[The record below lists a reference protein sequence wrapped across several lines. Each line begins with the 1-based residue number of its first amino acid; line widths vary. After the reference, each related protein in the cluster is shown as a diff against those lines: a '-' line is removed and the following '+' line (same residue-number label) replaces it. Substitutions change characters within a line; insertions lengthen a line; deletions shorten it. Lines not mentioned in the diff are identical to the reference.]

1 MDRLERKIDT
11 KGDALSLNLLVVIA
25 MSSHQVLILIFNVLN
40 FCVLTNLIILSVE
53 NSKLSVN
60 ALQLN
65 NPSYK
70 KIPTSNHYGVGLQF
84 SQHL

>member
-1 MDRLERKIDT
+1 MDGLERKIDT

-40 FCVLTNLIILSVE
+40 FCVLTNLVISSVE

-65 NPSYK
+65 KGFYHPSYK
-70 KIPTSNHYGVGLQF
+70 KIPTSNHYGVGL
-84 SQHL
+84 H